1 MVNINKNISLNTLEK
16 LAKKTIL
23 NNLDSFSDNFHLK
36 QQKNLEFFKKKLF

>member
-1 MVNINKNISLNTLEK
+1 MININKNISLNTLEE

-36 QQKNLEFFKKKLF
+36 QRKNLEFFKKKLF